1 MKTDHDGIVD
11 YKAGADGGLPDQ
23 RVLPDPV
30 CLTGRDAAV
39 ESSHAGVSPRP
50 PSPLRLHLGCG
61 GRYLDDYV
69 NIDVDDDGGRR
80 RIDVALPLEALSY
93 AENSVDEIRIEHVFE
108 HFPRWMAELFL
119 LEWFG
124 WLKPGGLLLMAVPDF
139 ETTARAILEPQ
150 SEEQRCFKYRH
161 IFGNHTTSFSF
172 HRDGFS
178 RDKLHWMLTRHG
190 YEVQMLR
197 TVVVDANTFR
207 HRWDI
212 QCIASKG
219 SAPPPFDKRRAEM
232 FRAIELYDELE
243 TVFPF
248 IEQYLG
254 KIAGLRDG
262 ESNFWFDRYA
272 RPTEG
277 SCPDRG

>member
-1 MKTDHDGIVD
+1 MRTDEIVD
-11 YKAGADGGLPDQ
+11 HGTAADTASPDQ
-23 RVLPDPV
+23 GVSSGLDCSAGQGV
-30 CLTGRDAAV
+30 SE
-39 ESSHAGVSPRP
+39 ESSHQQLPP
-50 PSPLRLHLGCG
+50 HLPSPLRLHLGCG
-61 GRYLDDYV
+61 GRYLEGYV

-80 RIDVALPLEALSY
+80 RIDVALPLEDLSY

-124 WLKPGGLLLMAVPDF
+124 WLKPGGLLFLAVPDF

-178 RDKLHWMLTRHG
+178 RSKLHWMLTRHG
-190 YEVQMLR
+190 YEIQLLR

-212 QCIASKG
+212 QCAAAKG
-219 SAPPPFDKRRAEM
+219 TVAPSFEERRAAL
-232 FRAIELYDELE
+232 FRAVELYDELE

-254 KIAGLRDG
+254 KIAGLG
-262 ESNFWFDRYA
+262 KWESNFWLDRYA
-272 RPTEG
+272 GPCERG
-277 SCPDRG
+277 SCDKG